1 MGLKNVLDVV
11 AERGLSLYLAEDG
24 SPRLRGPRSE
34 ITPALVEALRA
45 YREEI
50 IVSLQPVPPPPRREF
65 RWADGHTRVECANDE
80 GFGRPDWSPFCAWWW
95 RYEGEAD
102 WQTLPHRTPDASIN

>member
-1 MGLKNVLDVV
+1 MGLKSVLDVV

-24 SPRLRGPRSE
+24 TPRLRGPRSE
-34 ITPALVEALRA
+34 ITTALVEALRA

-50 IVSLQPVPPPPRREF
+50 IATLQPVPVPPLREF

-80 GFGRPDWSPFCAWWW
+80 GFRQPDWYPFLAWCW
-95 RYEGEAD
+95 RYEGETD
-102 WQTLPHRTPDASIN
+102 WKPLPHRVPDASNN